1 MLPEVET
8 GRFSQVIIARI
19 VVNLSRTQSVSKAG
33 IFSKTSFYSRSDWGP
48 LIRIF
53 RVLNPAVCSPD
64 AIESCKLI
72 KGHQR
77 SSRLL

>member
-33 IFSKTSFYSRSDWGP
+33 IFSKTSFFSRPELGP
-48 LIRIF
+48 
-53 RVLNPAVCSPD
+53 
-64 AIESCKLI
+64 
-72 KGHQR
+72 
-77 SSRLL
+77 